1 VKSLC
6 KSLCC
11 VFLALGTASI
21 AVAQERTL
29 EQVKA
34 EVLRRTTDNNPPFD
48 RLNKAEVESI
58 LATLTSLE
66 PNQWGEKWCKAG
78 LAHEAKG
85 DELLKRARPPRK
97 WARSTTSPTAIATWA
112 VIP

>member
-1 VKSLC
+1 MKSLFN
-6 KSLCC
+6 SFLCLSIA
-11 VFLALGTASI
+11 LAAMTS

-48 RLNKAEVESI
+48 RLNKAEVETI
-58 LATLTSLE
+58 LGTLTSLE

-85 DELLKRARPPRK
+85 DALLQQGAPAK
-97 WARSTTSPTAIATWA
+97 A
-112 VIP
+112 VGDE